1 MKRLVYTRLIE
12 SLDRLLDLYFLIQ
25 AGDLPPSLLR
35 IFFVRL
41 LHLPR
46 LGLLLRNLSSLLE
59 NLRLRWEG
67 VSVEGLP
74 TCLLHVSCQFC
85 KNYLESW
92 NIFSWKYLFVEMPGN
107 ACRILWIP
115 EIILDSHKFVTM
127 LAKFRQIF
135 DGITWDVNEILI
147 KSGR

>member
-46 LGLLLRNLSSLLE
+46 LGLLLRNLSSLRCLKTYDSG
-59 NLRLRWEG
+59 RRG
-67 VSVEGLP
+67 
-74 TCLLHVSCQFC
+74 CLL
-85 KNYLESW
+85 KGYLPAYSVFLANFAKTIWKVETSFYG
-92 NIFSWKYLFVEMPGN
+92 NIFLWKCQVMP
-107 ACRILWIP
+107 AEFSEFRKLSWIP
-115 EIILDSHKFVTM
+115 TM

-135 DGITWDVNEILI
+135 DGITSDVNEILI